1 MLGRSGVEGNK
12 RGLAPG
18 NGGSRGGPRD
28 TRFRYPGQ
36 VSGLADEEICLRGYG
51 NWWWV
56 GGRGG
61 CYRGLWRSA
70 LDVWMSCTLLHAE
83 TTTHFAGLDRNR
95 TRSSRRIEEPKWAA
109 TGGLRA
115 TVA

>member
-36 VSGLADEEICLRGYG
+36 VSGPADEEICFKEGDWLRG
-51 NWWWV
+51 
-56 GGRGG
+56 GGVKVVLSGPVEEKQSDSE
-61 CYRGLWRSA
+61 LWMQTK
-70 LDVWMSCTLLHAE
+70 LE
-83 TTTHFAGLDRNR
+83 
-95 TRSSRRIEEPKWAA
+95 RIQC
-109 TGGLRA
+109 
-115 TVA
+115 VQ